1 MLCSH
6 MCDGEECFR
15 AVFFQN
21 CFLFQS
27 VQELMFKKPKPCGIL
42 LSALMA
48 LQAGD
53 ISAASY
59 NDLPE
64 SFRTGWEALLHYNGA
79 ESVISGGSSFFLS
92 PNGNTAPD
100 LELESTM
107 DFLEKNPKAWCV
119 YPARYYLIY
128 GSLPEDF
135 SVCPDFYEYSR
146 NIGIEKLSVVFASE
160 DETSPISTMGHVF
173 IVLEGKNSRGL
184 TKRHNF
190 GFVADTEG
198 SASLFWN
205 FLTGSII
212 GRYTLTPYD
221 DTIYRY
227 ISEEH
232 RTLWEYELNLGPDE
246 LRMLFLHLY
255 ELKTHK
261 ISYSFFTNNCATGLN
276 RVIAAVKPEIAY
288 SSATNI
294 VTPVEY
300 VKHINRQNLTSGIII
315 RPSETD
321 KLYLEKELP
330 LNPLK
335 SPPTSRI
342 SAGYLYDSRYGS
354 GMSFDFLPL
363 YSDLHEDSSYTSK
376 INQSQFLR
384 ISAEIFPEHARITGL
399 RIIDI
404 HSLPNINYE
413 KFKINFGLDLH
424 SDVTGTGGKLYPD
437 LHAGTGIAFSSYGF
451 IPYIET
457 DGGIHYEKGGAN
469 FYASLTGGLMYRSG
483 SFGRMTAYA
492 RSYAATENDY
502 RGFKSAIALI
512 YSKQL
517 SENFWL
523 KINGEHFFIKN
534 SSNLTKIGTEISF
547 RF

>member
-1 MLCSH
+1 
-6 MCDGEECFR
+6 
-15 AVFFQN
+15 
-21 CFLFQS
+21 
-27 VQELMFKKPKPCGIL
+27 
-42 LSALMA
+42 
-48 LQAGD
+48 
-53 ISAASY
+53 
-59 NDLPE
+59 
-64 SFRTGWEALLHYNGA
+64 
-79 ESVISGGSSFFLS
+79 
-92 PNGNTAPD
+92 
-100 LELESTM
+100 
-107 DFLEKNPKAWCV
+107 
-119 YPARYYLIY
+119 
-128 GSLPEDF
+128 
-135 SVCPDFYEYSR
+135 
-146 NIGIEKLSVVFASE
+146 
-160 DETSPISTMGHVF
+160 MGHVF

-384 ISAEIFPEHARITGL
+384 ISAEIFP
-399 RIIDI
+399 
-404 HSLPNINYE
+404 
-413 KFKINFGLDLH
+413 
-424 SDVTGTGGKLYPD
+424 
-437 LHAGTGIAFSSYGF
+437 GTGIAFSSYGF